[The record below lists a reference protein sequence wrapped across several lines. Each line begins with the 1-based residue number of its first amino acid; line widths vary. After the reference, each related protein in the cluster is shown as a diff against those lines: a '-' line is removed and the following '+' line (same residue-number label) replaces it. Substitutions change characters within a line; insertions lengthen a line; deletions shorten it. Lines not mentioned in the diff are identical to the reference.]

1 MNARE
6 IDYKQEL
13 QALSDQIK
21 LLKTLHIA
29 DVSRLKKEIDEL
41 K

>member
-13 QALSDQIK
+13 QALSKQIE